1 MDKILEELYKK
12 LNKCE
17 CPSLI
22 VRNCLPEGISSCS
35 KEICYHFEKCKKL
48 NDVIKNY
55 KEYLELAD
63 EE

>member
-22 VRNCLPEGISSCS
+22 VRNCLPEGISCCS

-55 KEYLELAD
+55 K
-63 EE
+63 